1 MKTKNIKTIIAF
13 AQSRGMMAMPV
24 IEVLRAFSNMKHY
37 RRPITRVHVVKYPKM
52 AWSWCVMDTFLRN
65 LKQRKEGIAEL
76 LKSFG
81 INASVAIGGSLS
93 LKYQL
98 PQFYNREFHD
108 VDMIVHPNTP
118 GDGTKLRKA
127 LKALIHAGVC
137 KSCSAYYDTSN
148 SFMMGEINF
157 KGKKYPVNII
167 IGKTNDLPFE
177 LPDTLFNSVY
187 EVFEAKKEYLKAYKN
202 KDRCVRA
209 KDLID
214 LYIANIK

>member
-1 MKTKNIKTIIAF
+1 MKTRNIKSIIAF

-24 IEVLRAFSNMKHY
+24 VEVIEAFNNMKHY
-37 RRPITRVHVVKYPKM
+37 RRPTTKMHVVKYPKM
-52 AWSWCVMDTFLRN
+52 AWSWCVMYTFLRN

-76 LKSFG
+76 LESLG
-81 INASVAIGGSLS
+81 INASIAIGGSLS

-108 VDMIVHPNTP
+108 VDMIIHPNTP
-118 GDGTKLRKA
+118 EDRNKLRKA

-137 KSCSAYYDTSN
+137 KSCSAYYDTSS
-148 SFMMGEINF
+148 SFMMGEIGF
-157 KGKKYPVNII
+157 RGKKYPVNLI

-177 LPDTLFNSVY
+177 LPDTLFNSVS
-187 EVFEAKKEYLKAYKN
+187 EVFEAKKEYIKVYKD
-202 KDRCVRA
+202 KERCVRA